1 MKTSLR
7 LVRIIS
13 QQDCQFYDSLEYS
26 QKTAMCKAKSAFH
39 HYPISTYLEKDIVLI
54 RERLR
59 KDKSSVT
66 ILHVWNVTSNHIQK
80 KIGQFTDL
88 WLWHVNTDENMLVTF
103 EIDMDM
109 DPPLVQQSK
118 WTLSSEQ
125 LLNRRQFHLSLSRH
139 SVDTT
144 CLEPLDYSSFSIR
157 TFGHKTVRRARYADG
172 GVDVMDL
179 IYDHAI
185 DKLRVRWSP
194 LQPYF
199 YDRDFTHWNFL
210 TSSIVYHWSPKF
222 DGVEIFHDYNQN
234 QNTASVPFGCL
245 RVQHSQGPP
254 SPRTCQTILVIYL
267 R

>member
-118 WTLSSEQ
+118 
-125 LLNRRQFHLSLSRH
+125 
-139 SVDTT
+139 
-144 CLEPLDYSSFSIR
+144 
-157 TFGHKTVRRARYADG
+157 
-172 GVDVMDL
+172 
-179 IYDHAI
+179 
-185 DKLRVRWSP
+185 
-194 LQPYF
+194 
-199 YDRDFTHWNFL
+199 
-210 TSSIVYHWSPKF
+210 
-222 DGVEIFHDYNQN
+222 
-234 QNTASVPFGCL
+234 
-245 RVQHSQGPP
+245 
-254 SPRTCQTILVIYL
+254 
-267 R
+267 